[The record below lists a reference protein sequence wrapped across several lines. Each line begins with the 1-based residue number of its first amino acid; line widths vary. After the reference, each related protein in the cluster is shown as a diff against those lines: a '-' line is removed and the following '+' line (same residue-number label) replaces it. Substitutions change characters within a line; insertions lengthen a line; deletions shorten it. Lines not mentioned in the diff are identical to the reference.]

1 MSCPHTST
9 QPSNKGDTIH
19 CDDLKWLP
27 LAPKIWIKLIKLTPE
42 TGSYRVM
49 IRAEPGDALPRHRH
63 VKNAEI
69 YILKGN
75 GDHPQ
80 ARHFEKGYHVSEH
93 EGARHDLLVFEVE
106 TEMLMMSEGASVFV
120 DDDGNDLYAMDIPM
134 LQNLAVSVV

>member
-1 MSCPHTST
+1 MSSPHTST

-42 TGSYRVM
+42 TGSYTVM
-49 IRAEPGDALPRHRH
+49 IRAEPGGVLPRHRH
-63 VKNAEI
+63 VKSAEI

-80 ARHFEKGYHVSEH
+80 AGHFEKGDYVSEH
-93 EGARHDLLVFEVE
+93 EGARHDPLVFEVE
-106 TEMLMMSEGASVFV
+106 TEMLMISEGASVFV

-134 LQNLAVSVV
+134 LQNLAASVL